1 MCFETHRFLRR
12 VPQETRVP
20 IHDVTSAELIF
31 RIHARVPLFPCIRD
45 SIRDERI
52 LTLFS
57 FSVIRSL
64 SLSLSLVEGIAHDC
78 RDGAHLLLA
87 KIQRNLFLKGG
98 RQRGAV
104 QRTDRPFRSRPRY
117 DMRFAKKFF
126 TYNEIKVID
135 RLEDVVP
142 RCISNI
148 SIIWFQ
154 FFQNQFPKRERN
166 VR

>member
-1 MCFETHRFLRR
+1 MFRNTQVSEKSPSGNASTDPWRHIRRINFPHPRTRASFPMHPWLDSWRKNTHTFL
-12 VPQETRVP
+12 
-20 IHDVTSAELIF
+20 
-31 RIHARVPLFPCIRD
+31 
-45 SIRDERI
+45 I
-52 LTLFS
+52 LRYTF
-57 FSVIRSL
+57 

-78 RDGAHLLLA
+78 CDGAHLLLA